1 MLAET
6 KTVQETLLS
15 AITWQVDPSKHT
27 KPDSIDVAQ
36 ALRETERSEKRFLA
50 ADAYPQLLGTWRLVF
65 VSKAKKSSGQ
75 WIPSWV
81 QIQITYGKD
90 TTTPF
95 KPVAIETPR
104 FLGRVYNQVKLGV
117 LKLTLSGPTA
127 FNPANGILAFD
138 FTRFTVELA
147 ERSLFSAAMR
157 GGTER
162 EAEFYDLPLKQQAFF
177 RFFWITP
184 QGIAA
189 RGKGGGLA
197 LWAKNNAG

>member
-15 AITWQVDPSKHT
+15 AIKWQVDPSKHT

-36 ALRETERSEKRFLA
+36 ALRETERSEKRFLS

-65 VSKAKKSSGQ
+65 VSKAKKLSGQ

-95 KPVAIETPR
+95 KPVAVETPR
-104 FLGRVYNQVKLGV
+104 FLGRVYNQVQLGV

>member
-1 MLAET
+1 MLVET
-6 KTVQETLLS
+6 KTVQATLLS
-15 AITWQVDPSKHT
+15 AITWQVDPSKHE
-27 KPDSIDVAQ
+27 KPDSSDVAQ
-36 ALRETERSEKRFLA
+36 ALRETERSEKRSLS

-65 VSKAKKSSGQ
+65 VSKAKKPSGQ

-81 QIQITYGKD
+81 QIQITYKE

-95 KPVAIETPR
+95 KPVAVETPR
-104 FLGRVYNQVKLGV
+104 FLGRVYNQVQIGV

-147 ERSLFSAAMR
+147 ERSLFSAPMG
-157 GGTER
+157 GGTQR

>member
-1 MLAET
+1 MLAKT
-6 KTVQETLLS
+6 KTAQETLLS
-15 AITWQVDPSKHT
+15 AMTWQVDPSQHT
-27 KPDSIDVAQ
+27 KPDSIAVAQ
-36 ALRETERSEKRFLA
+36 ALRETERSEKRVLP

-81 QIQITYGKD
+81 RIQITYGKD

-95 KPVAIETPR
+95 KPVAVETPR
-104 FLGRVYNQVKLGV
+104 FLGRVYNQVQLGV

-138 FTRFTVELA
+138 FTRFTIELGK
-147 ERSLFSAAMR
+147 RSLFSAAMG

>member
-27 KPDSIDVAQ
+27 KPDGPDVAQ

-81 QIQITYGKD
+81 QIQITYGND

-95 KPVAIETPR
+95 KPVAVETPR
-104 FLGRVYNQVKLGV
+104 FLGRVYNQVQLGV

-147 ERSLFSAAMR
+147 ERSLFSAAMG
-157 GGTER
+157 GGTKR

>member
-15 AITWQVDPSKHT
+15 AIMWQADPSKHA
-27 KPDSIDVAQ
+27 KPDSLAVAQ
-36 ALRETERSEKRFLA
+36 ALRETERSEKRSLS
-50 ADAYPQLLGTWRLVF
+50 ADAYTQLLGTWRLAF
-65 VSKAKKSSGQ
+65 VSKAKKPSGQ

-81 QIQITYGKD
+81 QIQITYAKD

-95 KPVAIETPR
+95 KPLAVETPR
-104 FLGRVYNQVKLGV
+104 FLGRVYNQVQLGV

-147 ERSLFSAAMR
+147 ERSLFRAAMR

-162 EAEFYDLPLKQQAFF
+162 EAEFYNLPLKQQAFF

-197 LWAKNNAG
+197 LWAKNNAD

>member
-1 MLAET
+1 MLVET
-6 KTVQETLLS
+6 KTVQATLLS
-15 AITWQVDPSKHT
+15 AITWQVDPSKHE
-27 KPDSIDVAQ
+27 KPDSSDVAQ
-36 ALRETERSEKRFLA
+36 ALRETERSEKRSLS

-65 VSKAKKSSGQ
+65 VSKAKKPSGQ

-81 QIQITYGKD
+81 HIQITYKE

-95 KPVAIETPR
+95 KPVAVETPR
-104 FLGRVYNQVKLGV
+104 FLGRVYNQVQIGV

-147 ERSLFSAAMR
+147 ERSLFSAPMG
-157 GGTER
+157 GGTQR